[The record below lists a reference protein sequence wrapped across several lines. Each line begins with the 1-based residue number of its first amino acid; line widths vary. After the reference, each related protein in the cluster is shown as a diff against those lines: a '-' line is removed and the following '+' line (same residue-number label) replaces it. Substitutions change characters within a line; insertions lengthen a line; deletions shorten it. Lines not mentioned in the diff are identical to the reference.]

1 MTKYISEYA
10 IDTFRLKML
19 TLWYF
24 WDNESDFDSN
34 WYYISLKKISF
45 DFLTDDSF
53 LIEYMKCES

>member
-1 MTKYISEYA
+1 
-10 IDTFRLKML
+10 ML